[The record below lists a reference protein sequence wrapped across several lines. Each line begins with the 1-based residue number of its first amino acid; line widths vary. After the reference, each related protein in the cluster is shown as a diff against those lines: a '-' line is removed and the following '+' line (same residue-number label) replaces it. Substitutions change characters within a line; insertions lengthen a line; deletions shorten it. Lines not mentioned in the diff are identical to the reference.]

1 MKPTFRLIL
10 LALII
15 LIFGTVPAAFAQET
29 QEQEPPDIVFS
40 STGRLVACGDS
51 LFDAKI
57 GLPEKIVDYYQI
69 DLFSGQR
76 LKVDVDAQAIG
87 SHLDYILQL
96 FDINGNSLADGDDNL
111 DDDVAPFD
119 PSLEYTATD
128 TGLRTYIVA
137 VSISILNLEEL
148 PNIPDPYHITF
159 ECTDLGPVSPLETG
173 DLLASTGAL
182 DGLLMRVDRETGIV
196 TDFRGPLG
204 QYGEVFDIEF
214 RDDGVLFGTAIN
226 LNEGDGATITAGT
239 IITIDPN
246 SGLETW
252 VGTLESGSVIALEF
266 GGDPVSLYGI
276 YLASED
282 ADSQLGII
290 DQWTGTLTFV
300 EVGGGH
306 TGYKRVDGLAYDS
319 RTGTMYGIGA
329 GSDGIDLI
337 TIDLATGL
345 AKKVGPTGS
354 KIQILAIEF
363 GPDGNLYGVTAPF
376 KSENSTLVAN
386 LVTIDTLHG
395 TATATA
401 SLVVGSSFTKVNGL
415 TFKPGWEPQSGG
427 SKIITSQEKNPFV
440 GRVIDKFKF
449 EGTQGEFV
457 TITVENLNKTTEDE
471 LSQEYGETSP
481 EVIKTTSKWSEK
493 YHLINKAD
501 VMGRAF
507 LTLRDAISD
516 VDFRESEKGQMTLT
530 LDNVQLP
537 ATGLYYIILMQ
548 PVPRALRVDYS
559 LTMTS
564 SLSAFKT
571 LEATR
576 LIEPRVCKNR
586 EEEVTTLDNTEQQS
600 GVITLQSTS
609 LASTDE
615 STTLIPEEPADDG
628 DTEIGQTV
636 DSSTIDDE
644 PVNEGDSEDGAEAAE
659 EITLDQPGGDTP
671 DQSPTERLMNPDD
684 EGASEEGQN
693 EDSDLL
699 DESIGVEP
707 EKFPAETPVDPVVA
721 GDSQEESKDI
731 NDAGITEEIAGV
743 DKDDDDTVESD
754 ATLAN

>member
-1 MKPTFRLIL
+1 MKSKLRLIL
-10 LALII
+10 IALII
-15 LIFGTVPAAFAQET
+15 LVFGTFPAAFAQDLQET
-29 QEQEPPDIVFS
+29 PDIVFS
-40 STGRLVACGDS
+40 STGSLVACGDS
-51 LFDAKI
+51 LFDTEL

-87 SHLDYILQL
+87 SNLDYILQL

-111 DDDVAPFD
+111 NDEVAPLD

-137 VSISILNLEEL
+137 VSINILYLEEL

-159 ECTDLGPVSPLETG
+159 ECTDVGPVSPLEPG
-173 DLLASTGAL
+173 DLLASTGTL
-182 DGLLMRVDRETGIV
+182 DGLLIRVDRETGIV

-204 QYGEVFDIEF
+204 QHGEVFDIEF
-214 RDDGVLFGTAIN
+214 RDDGVLFGVAIDVID
-226 LNEGDGATITAGT
+226 EGDGATITAGT

-246 SGLETW
+246 SGVETW

-276 YLASED
+276 YLASD
-282 ADSQLGII
+282 GADSQLGTI
-290 DQWTGTLTFV
+290 DQGTGALTFV

-319 RTGTMYGIGA
+319 RTGTMYGIGD
-329 GSDGIDLI
+329 GSDGIDLM

-345 AKKVGPTGS
+345 AKKVGTTGS

-376 KSENSTLVAN
+376 KSEDGTFVAN
-386 LVTIDTLHG
+386 LVTIDTLQG
-395 TATATA
+395 TATTTA
-401 SLVVGSSFTKVNGL
+401 SLAVGSSFTKVNGL

-427 SKIITSQEKNPFV
+427 SKVITSQENNPFV

-471 LSQEYGETSP
+471 LSQDYGETSP
-481 EVIKTTSKWSEK
+481 EAIKTTSKWSEK
-493 YHLINKAD
+493 HHLANKAE

-516 VDFRESEKGQMTLT
+516 VDLRVSEKGQMTLAI
-530 LDNVQLP
+530 DNVQLP

-576 LIEPRVCKNR
+576 LIEPRVCKNS
-586 EEEVTTLDNTEQQS
+586 EEEVTLDNTEQQS
-600 GVITLQSTS
+600 GVITLKSTS
-609 LASTDE
+609 LNSTDE
-615 STTLIPEEPADDG
+615 STSVIPEEPADDG
-628 DTEIGQTV
+628 VTKLGP
-636 DSSTIDDE
+636 TIDGITNGDE
-644 PVNEGDSEDGAEAAE
+644 PVNEGDSEDGAKAAE
-659 EITLDQPGGDTP
+659 EITLDQPQPGGDNP

-693 EDSDLL
+693 ADSDLL
-699 DESIGVEP
+699 DESSGVEP

-731 NDAGITEEIAGV
+731 NDAGITEEITGV